1 MEQRNMEA
9 LRNRIV
15 LHHTCLM
22 KQLEL
27 KYMNYINQLLLQ
39 KSELIVK
46 MQQDFYKEL
55 HNIKIQQYKIQSHTQ
70 TAVQS
75 NNTDHASTE
84 QSDVQITDSII
95 TVHDQSN
102 EVRDNT
108 SNDTW
113 RDESMIY
120 AQAQTMH
127 DDISINNDELDTSI
141 AQRGNITYNA
151 TDAPSLIGS
160 HEEQE
165 DKCEPTSKS
174 TNSKLNKQQR
184 RRGRNNSVKCS
195 HCNKAFK
202 TNSQLKSH
210 LRTHTNE
217 RPFPCTYGNCDMAF
231 KRKDNLKRHIR
242 THTGEK
248 PYECN
253 ICKKR
258 FAARGNRNAHAKRV
272 HCKKS

>member
-27 KYMNYINQLLLQ
+27 KYMNYINQLLLR
-39 KSELIVK
+39 KSELVVK

-55 HNIKIQQYKIQSHTQ
+55 HNIQIPQYQIQSHTQ
-70 TAVQS
+70 TTIQP
-75 NNTDHASTE
+75 NDTDHASTE
-84 QSDVQITDSII
+84 HSDVDI

-165 DKCEPTSKS
+165 DKCESSSKS
-174 TNSKLNKQQR
+174 TNSKSNKQQ

-217 RPFPCTYGNCDMAF
+217 RPFPCTYGNCDKTF
-231 KRKDNLKRHIR
+231 KQRWDLNRHIR

-258 FAARGNRNAHAKRV
+258 FAQSSNRNRHAKLA
-272 HCKKS
+272 HGKTS